1 MFLSFVP
8 DAALLLILLGWN
20 LASPSFRVP
29 SFQTG
34 PKQRLFSLGGILNT
48 ISLLLSL
55 LNFVFVSVMLG
66 YKSIFLLP
74 LPLIVLSIAIFV
86 AKSAT
91 DREFRTWYLGPKL
104 THCLLVSI
112 FPATT
117 PKSKYEVDSDKC
129 LFFSN
134 FWFSGRGRTA

>member
-20 LASPSFRVP
+20 LASPSFRFR

-34 PKQRLFSLGGILNT
+34 PKQGLFSLGGILNT
-48 ISLLLSL
+48 ISLFLSL

-74 LPLIVLSIAIFV
+74 LPLVVLSIATFV
-86 AKSAT
+86 AKSVA
-91 DREFRTWYLGPKL
+91 DREFRTWCLGPKL
-104 THCLLVSI
+104 THCLLASI
-112 FPATT
+112 FPVTT

>member
-1 MFLSFVP
+1 MFLYFVP

-20 LASPSFRVP
+20 LASPSFRIR

-34 PKQRLFSLGGILNT
+34 AKQGLLSLGGILNT
-48 ISLLLSL
+48 ISLFLSL

-74 LPLIVLSIAIFV
+74 LPLVVLSIATFV
-86 AKSAT
+86 AKSVA
-91 DREFRTWYLGPKL
+91 DREFRTWPLGPKL
-104 THCLLVSI
+104 THCLLASI
-112 FPATT
+112 FPVTT
-117 PKSKYEVDSDKC
+117 PKSKYEVDSDKY